1 MEETGSKNDPQER
14 DRDSEERNVGE
25 TIARVPFRFR
35 SPHNMRTIRRESV
48 RKTGSKKVV
57 QRLLWNE

>member
-1 MEETGSKNDPQER
+1 MEDLEPKDNSQER